1 MSQPVPKG
9 TNGGVSMLGTLCGLA
24 GSLLMGL
31 TFWCFGLLST
41 EYDLTIESVWTCMS
55 LAILG
60 GVVGNLLDSYLG
72 AVAQYSGYS
81 TSKQCIVASAGPGV
95 VHISGKAI
103 LSNTQVNFISALIT
117 AGITAG
123 VAVVLC

>member
-1 MSQPVPKG
+1 
-9 TNGGVSMLGTLCGLA
+9 
-24 GSLLMGL
+24 MGL

-81 TSKQCIVASAGPGV
+81 ISKQCIVASAGPGV

>member
-1 MSQPVPKG
+1 MLQPVPKG

-31 TFWCFGLLST
+31 TFWGFGLLST
-41 EYDLTIESVWTCMS
+41 EYDLTIESLWTCMS
-55 LAILG
+55 LAVFG
-60 GVVGNLLDSYLG
+60 GVTGNLLDSFLG
-72 AVAQYSGYS
+72 AVAQFSGYS

-103 LSNTQVNFISALIT
+103 LSNTQVNFISALTT
-117 AGITAG
+117 AGLTAG
-123 VAVVLC
+123 LAVVLC